1 MKTTVAQLAR
11 DVGVKSQKIWY
22 LINNGFLPA
31 PAIEIGKRKLYDS
44 SVYSEVLGKL
54 KELMNKTTTALN

>member
-31 PAIEIGKRKLYDS
+31 PAMRLANESFTTVLFIRKCWVS
-44 SVYSEVLGKL
+44 
-54 KELMNKTTTALN
+54 